1 MGSCIPGKTKIQI
14 KKMSFKTNKETNKN
28 NNENN
33 SFNKIN
39 KNDNFFNDFDKKKSK
54 NNSSNNNFL
63 CAQPKIIFVNNNNNN
78 NNKFIINSNIT
89 NITNDVSNENEQKM
103 ILMKNE
109 FEDKKKFSSQNIL
122 NLKCNSEILN
132 ENHNINLIEQKTSK
146 MKGPIL
152 NKLQKYSKKIKK
164 KELN

>member
-1 MGSCIPGKTKIQI
+1 MGSCIPGKSKIQI
-14 KKMSFKTNKETNKN
+14 KKFSFKTNKESNK

-39 KNDNFFNDFDKKKSK
+39 KNDNFFNENKPKF
-54 NNSSNNNFL
+54 NSSNNNFL
-63 CAQPKIIFVNNNNNN
+63 SAQPKIILVN
-78 NNKFIINSNIT
+78 NNKFIINTNVSN
-89 NITNDVSNENEQKM
+89 NTNDVSNENEQKI
-103 ILMKNE
+103 ILMNNE
-109 FEDKKKFSSQNIL
+109 FEDKKKLSTQNII
-122 NLKCNSEILN
+122 NMKFNSDILN
-132 ENHNINLIEQKTSK
+132 ENHNNLIEQKTLK

>member
-1 MGSCIPGKTKIQI
+1 MGSCIPGKSKIQI
-14 KKMSFKTNKETNKN
+14 KKFSFKTNKESIKN
-28 NNENN
+28 INENN

-78 NNKFIINSNIT
+78 KFIINSNIT
-89 NITNDVSNENEQKM
+89 NITNVVSNENEQKM

-109 FEDKKKFSSQNIL
+109 FEDKKKLSCQNIV
-122 NLKCNSEILN
+122 NLKYNYHILN
-132 ENHNINLIEQKTSK
+132 ENHNINLIEQKTLK

-152 NKLQKYSKKIKK
+152 SKLQKYSKKIKK